1 MELKL
6 TILISWLFWTILDH
20 HFQTVSA
27 ETRIKATAPLEDVE
41 EGAILS
47 VHCQVTEVEEGHEV
61 TLYRIRDG
69 QSVQRVSVDDILIQD
84 EDRLFLA
91 TRQLTDGSTVYFLSV
106 MGVTRSDQG
115 TYRCEVFDPV
125 EQKTVATSSVHIA
138 VLYFP
143 QNQNPICSHI
153 KPLQIMEGNE
163 LVLNCTFPKGNPPVK
178 LQWAGAN
185 SATDLKVTEHT
196 TDTHVVSLLTLRPRL
211 DDTGAVY
218 ICKAFSAIF
227 PEETPTCHSEQ
238 ITVTRNPL
246 GSNPPHIPPT
256 TALETVSDPTVR
268 HPMDCSKLCSTSTID
283 SPIFKWIISTTI
295 AGIIALTFF
304 IIVIIFMWKY
314 YHVQNTSHNL
324 YVTARPQLAEQVYSE
339 LECKRSDNM
348 TYMSLT
354 KEDTRRLNQQFITKY
369 CPNEQQQYEDKA

>member
-1 MELKL
+1 
-6 TILISWLFWTILDH
+6 
-20 HFQTVSA
+20 
-27 ETRIKATAPLEDVE
+27 
-41 EGAILS
+41 
-47 VHCQVTEVEEGHEV
+47 
-61 TLYRIRDG
+61 
-69 QSVQRVSVDDILIQD
+69 
-84 EDRLFLA
+84 
-91 TRQLTDGSTVYFLSV
+91 
-106 MGVTRSDQG
+106 
-115 TYRCEVFDPV
+115 
-125 EQKTVATSSVHIA
+125 
-138 VLYFP
+138 
-143 QNQNPICSHI
+143 
-153 KPLQIMEGNE
+153 MEGNE
-163 LVLNCTFPKGNPPVK
+163 LVLNCTFPKGNPTVTLK
-178 LQWAGAN
+178 WTRAN
-185 SATDLKVTEHT
+185 SATDLKVTQQT

-218 ICKAFSAIF
+218 ICQASSIIF
-227 PEETPTCHSEQ
+227 PDENPTCHFGQ

-246 GSNPPHIPPT
+246 GSMLPHIPPT

-268 HPMDCSKLCSTSTID
+268 HAMDCSELCSSSTID

-295 AGIIALTFF
+295 AGIVALTFF

-314 YHVQNTSHNL
+314 YHVQNTSRNL